1 MFQRI
6 LGWIREVI
14 KRMLGRDTLKNTLQ
28 VDVAISSEMSNAL
41 QLWSAMY
48 ANQAPWLGKD
58 VISLNLPASIAGEIA
73 RTATIEL
80 QVEISGS
87 ARAAFLQ
94 EQFSRVQAQLRE
106 QVEKGCA
113 KGGLML
119 KPYVSGGRIS
129 VDFVQADQFYPVA
142 FDSDGDITSCIF
154 ADRRQVGDRYYTR
167 LELHQMQP
175 GGCLIRNLAFRSSSR
190 EALGHPCALTEID
203 DWADL
208 QPEALITGIDRPL
221 YAYFRYPLANNI
233 DPTSP
238 LGVSCYSRAV
248 DQIKHADEIYSNL
261 IWEFES
267 GKRAI
272 YVDELAFGKNS
283 DGKPVLPDRRLYRTI
298 MTGGEIGSQKL
309 YEAWSPEFRDAS
321 IKSGLDAVL
330 KRIEFNCGL
339 AYGTLSDPASVEK
352 TATEIKASK
361 QRSYATIT
369 DTQKALQSALEKL
382 IWAMDIWATLANLA
396 PKGSYSTAFD
406 FDDSVVVDKDQQFQ
420 QDLRLVQTGL
430 MSKVDFLMRNFRLD
444 EKTAREKLAEIQG
457 ERQAETD
464 LFAAE
469 EM

>member
-1 MFQRI
+1 
-6 LGWIREVI
+6 
-14 KRMLGRDTLKNTLQ
+14 MLGRDTLKNTLQ
-28 VDVAISSEMSNAL
+28 VDVAISSEMSSAL

-48 ANQAPWLGKD
+48 ANQAPWLGQD

-73 RTATIEL
+73 RAATIEL
-80 QVEISGS
+80 QVEITGS

-94 EQFSRVQAQLRE
+94 KQFERVQAQLRE
-106 QVEKGCA
+106 QVEKGVA
-113 KGGLML
+113 KGGLMF

-129 VDFVQADQFYPVA
+129 VDYVQADMFYPVS

-167 LELHQMQP
+167 LELHQMQE

-190 EALGHPCALTEID
+190 EALGQPCQLAEVQ

-208 QPEALITGIDRPL
+208 APEATITGIDRPL

-283 DGKPVLPDRRLYRTI
+283 DGKPVLPDRRLYRVVNRDGVI
-298 MTGGEIGSQKL
+298 GEGHHL
-309 YEAWSPEFRDAS
+309 YDEWSPEFREAA
-321 IKSGLDAVL
+321 IKAGLDAIL
-330 KRIEFNCGL
+330 KRIEYNCGL
-339 AYGTLSDPASVEK
+339 AYGTLSDPQTVDK
-352 TATEIKASK
+352 TATEIKTSK
-361 QRSYATIT
+361 QRTYATIT
-369 DTQKALQSALEKL
+369 DTQKALQNALEQL
-382 IWAMDIWATLANLA
+382 IWAMDVWSSLEKLA
-396 PKGSYSTAFD
+396 PKGSYATAFD
-406 FDDSVVVDKDQQFQ
+406 FDDSLLVDSEAQFN
-420 QDLRLVQTGL
+420 QDSRALGL
-430 MSKVDFLMRNFRLD
+430 GVMSKVEFRMRNYG
-444 EKTAREKLAEIQG
+444 ESEEVARQKIAEAQS

-464 LFAAE
+464 LFAPE

>member
-14 KRMLGRDTLKNTLQ
+14 KRMFGRDTLKSALQ
-28 VDVAISSEMSNAL
+28 VDIAISSEMSTAL

-48 ANQAPWLGKD
+48 ANQAPWLSDD
-58 VISLNLPASIAGEIA
+58 VKSLNLPAAIAGEIA
-73 RTATIEL
+73 RAATIEL

-106 QVEKGCA
+106 QVEKGVA

-142 FDSDGDITSCIF
+142 FDSDGNITSCIF
-154 ADRRQVGDRYYTR
+154 ADHRQAGDRYYTR

-190 EALGHPCALTEID
+190 EVLGQPCQLAEVQ

-238 LGVSCYSRAV
+238 LGASCYSRAV

-382 IWAMDIWATLANLA
+382 IWAMDIWATLSNLA
-396 PKGSYSTAFD
+396 PKGSYATAFD
-406 FDDSVVVDKDQQFQ
+406 FDDSVVVDKDQQVQ

>member
-14 KRMLGRDTLKNTLQ
+14 KRMFGRDALKSALQ
-28 VDVAISSEMSNAL
+28 VDIAISSEMSTAL

-48 ANQAPWLGKD
+48 ANQAPWLSGD
-58 VISLNLPASIAGEIA
+58 VKSLNLPAAIAGEIA
-73 RTATIEL
+73 RAATIEL

-106 QVEKGCA
+106 QVEKGVA
-113 KGGLML
+113 KGGLMF

-154 ADRRQVGDRYYTR
+154 ADHRRAGDRYYTR

-190 EALGHPCALTEID
+190 EVLGQPCQLAEVQ

>member
-1 MFQRI
+1 MF
-6 LGWIREVI
+6 
-14 KRMLGRDTLKNTLQ
+14 GRDTLKSALQ
-28 VDVAISSEMSNAL
+28 VDIAISSEMSTAL

-48 ANQAPWLGKD
+48 ANQAPWLSGD
-58 VISLNLPASIAGEIA
+58 VKSLNLPAAIAGEIA
-73 RTATIEL
+73 RAATIEL
-80 QVEISGS
+80 QVEISGG

-106 QVEKGCA
+106 QVEKGVA
-113 KGGLML
+113 KGGLMF

-154 ADRRQVGDRYYTR
+154 ADHRRAGDRYYTR

-190 EALGHPCALTEID
+190 EVLGQPCQLAEVQ

-382 IWAMDIWATLANLA
+382 IWAMDVWTTISGLA
-396 PKGSYSTAFD
+396 PAGAYAVTFD
-406 FDDSVVVDKDQQFQ
+406 FDDSVIVDRDMQFQ
-420 QDLRLVQTGL
+420 QDLRLVEQGI
-430 MSKVDFLMRNFRLD
+430 MSKAEFRMRNFR
-444 EKTAREKLAEIQG
+444 EKEDVAKAKIAEVLAEQRPEEPMLGG
-457 ERQAETD
+457 ER
-464 LFAAE
+464 
-469 EM
+469 

>member
-6 LGWIREVI
+6 FGWIREVI
-14 KRMLGRDTLKNTLQ
+14 KRMFGRDTLKSALQ
-28 VDVAISSEMSNAL
+28 VDIAISSEMSTAL

-48 ANQAPWLGKD
+48 ANQAPWLSAD
-58 VISLNLPASIAGEIA
+58 VKSLNLPAAIAGEIA
-73 RTATIEL
+73 RAVTIEL

-106 QVEKGCA
+106 QVEKGVA

-142 FDSDGDITSCIF
+142 FDADGDITSCIF
-154 ADRRQVGDRYYTR
+154 ADHRQVGDRYYTR

-190 EALGHPCALTEID
+190 DVLGQPCALTEID

-248 DQIKHADEIYSNL
+248 DQIRHADEIYSNL

-298 MTGGEIGSQKL
+298 MTGGDIGSNKL

-369 DTQKALQSALEKL
+369 DTQKALQAALEKL
-382 IWAMDIWATLANLA
+382 IWAMDIWATLSNLA

-406 FDDSVVVDKDQQFQ
+406 FDDSIVVDKDQQFQ

>member
-6 LGWIREVI
+6 LGWIREVLR
-14 KRMLGRDTLKNTLQ
+14 KMLGQTTLKQALQ
-28 VDVAISSEMSNAL
+28 VDVAVSSEMANAL

-48 ANQAPWLGKD
+48 ANQAPWLSAD
-58 VISLNLPASIAGEIA
+58 VKSLNLPAAIAGEIA
-73 RTATIEL
+73 RAATIEL

-106 QVEKGCA
+106 QVEKGVA

-154 ADRRQVGDRYYTR
+154 ADHRQAGDRYYTR

-190 EALGHPCALTEID
+190 EALGQPCQLAEVQ

-283 DGKPVLPDRRLYRTI
+283 DGKPVLPDRRLYRAI

-309 YEAWSPEFRDAS
+309 FEAWTPEFRDAS

-339 AYGTLSDPASVEK
+339 AYGTLSDPETVDK
-352 TATEIKASK
+352 TATEIKTSK

-369 DTQKALQSALEKL
+369 DTQKALQAALEQL
-382 IWAMDIWATLANLA
+382 IWAMDIWASLEKLA
-396 PKGSYSTAFD
+396 PKGSYATAFD
-406 FDDSVVVDKDQQFQ
+406 FDDSLLVDSEAQFN
-420 QDLRLVQTGL
+420 QDSRALGL
-430 MSKVDFLMRNFRLD
+430 GVMSKVEFRMRNYG
-444 EKTAREKLAEIQG
+444 ESEEVARQKIAQI
-457 ERQAETD
+457 QAEQPD
-464 LFAAE
+464 LFEGE
-469 EM
+469 EV